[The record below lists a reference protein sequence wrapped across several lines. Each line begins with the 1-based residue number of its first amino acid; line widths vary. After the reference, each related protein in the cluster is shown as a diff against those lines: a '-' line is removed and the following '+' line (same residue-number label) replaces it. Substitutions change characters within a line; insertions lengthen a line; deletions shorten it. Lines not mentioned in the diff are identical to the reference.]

1 MYLTVGVFWLLR
13 LLLRVSSCVAVACVL
28 HCQLSVLAAAATT
41 TDLCAAVPSPP
52 EPTLRIVSWNLYNHL
67 AMNRRLDG
75 RFRPHYPKPE
85 REVSAM
91 LAVIVAHQ
99 PDVLVVQES
108 GGQDY
113 MRELQSDLRHYGWP
127 MPHRA
132 TGWGSDTVRTTAVL
146 SRLPLAAVVV
156 HNDLWFEYIEGPV
169 RTRRPLLEVVM
180 EWGGGT
186 WQIFNIHLKSPH
198 TVRRDDPQARLWRAG
213 EVAAVRDRVLQRHAA
228 LPHVLPLV
236 VGDWNESVTDGAR
249 ANWQSA
255 SGWLWA
261 HPLDSAGA
269 DWTFEFRR
277 TAERRAVDGATMPGP
292 TYRHLRAATI
302 IDDATVALASD
313 HRPLLLIFGPTKR
326 CLTSPMNCP

>member
-1 MYLTVGVFWLLR
+1 MYLTVGFFGLLR
-13 LLLRVSSCVAVACVL
+13 LLPRVTT
-28 HCQLSVLAAAATT
+28 SVLLVCLFHGQLPFGATT
-41 TDLCAAVPSPP
+41 ALCAAVSAQP
-52 EPTLRIVSWNLYNHL
+52 EPGLRIVSWNLYNHL

-99 PDVLVVQES
+99 PDLLVVQES

-113 MRELQSDLRHYGWP
+113 LRELQSDLRHYGWP
-127 MPHRA
+127 MLYRA
-132 TGWGSDTVRTTAVL
+132 TGWGSDMVRTTAVL
-146 SRLPLAAVVV
+146 SRLPLTAVVV

-169 RTRRPLLEVVM
+169 RTRRPLLEVVI
-180 EWGGGT
+180 EWGGVT
-186 WQIFNIHLKSPH
+186 WQVFNIHLKSPH

-213 EVAAVRDRVLQRHAA
+213 EVAVVRDRVLQRHAA
-228 LPHVLPLV
+228 WPHSLPIV

-249 ANWQSA
+249 ANWQSD
-255 SGWLWA
+255 SSWLWA

-277 TAERRAVDGATMPGP
+277 TTERRAVDGATMPVS
-292 TYRHLRAATI
+292 TYRHLHAARI
-302 IDDATVALASD
+302 IDDPAVALASD

-326 CLTSPMNCP
+326 CLTSPTNCP